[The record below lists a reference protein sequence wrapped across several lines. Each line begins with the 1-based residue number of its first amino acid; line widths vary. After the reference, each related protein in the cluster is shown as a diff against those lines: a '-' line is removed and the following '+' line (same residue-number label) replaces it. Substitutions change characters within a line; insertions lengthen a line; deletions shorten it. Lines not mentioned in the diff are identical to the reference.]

1 MREGYVKQYRQLLNS
16 DIWQSGDLAL
26 GRVWQW
32 CLLKA
37 TYRNFKAIVGSE
49 VISLQPGQF
58 VCGELKGAEE
68 CKIPASTFRKK
79 LILLKKL
86 DTVALIRKRHYTL
99 VTIVNWATYQMDGS
113 VVDAQ
118 RERVGSELE
127 DIQEGK
133 KGREDKEKRKE
144 TDTST
149 LRVDKAVSSETE
161 EPEQVHQAIPQSQAL
176 SASDCRAGAKP
187 AVPMFDRN
195 ARFEEAWAAYPLK
208 LGKKVAARHFAASVK
223 CDVDFLSL
231 MRAMSNYKVSPNA
244 VKEGGKYI
252 QHGSTWFNCWEEW
265 VVPPKAPSARQS
277 SQPQQ
282 TGRPYC
288 DLSKEWHSGQRP
300 DEVHHPVPGV
310 APPQMLR
317 SDPRPDRDSHVRPF
331 DLPPAEKAELKER
344 LPKEREELLGKPVLT
359 RPDGKPQPDQ
369 SPFHFPR
376 PWEKSVLREYAEARR
391 AEKEKLSLA
400 EGNSEPGE
408 ASTATPEEKERL
420 NRS

>member
-37 TYRNFKAIVGSE
+37 TYRNFKAVVGSE
-49 VISLQPGQF
+49 IISLQPGQF
-58 VCGELKGAEE
+58 VSGELKGAQE

-79 LILLKKL
+79 LILLEKL
-86 DTVALIRKRHYTL
+86 DTISLIRKRHYTL
-99 VTIVNWATYQMDGS
+99 VTITNWTTYQSDGN
-113 VVDAQ
+113 VAEAQ
-118 RERVGSELE
+118 RERVASESE

-133 KGREDKEKRKE
+133 ERRKDKEKRKD

-161 EPEQVHQAIPQSQAL
+161 KPEQVHRAIPQSPAL
-176 SASDCRAGAKP
+176 PASDCRAGAKP
-187 AVPMFDRN
+187 PVPRFDHN

-223 CDVDFLSL
+223 CEVDFLSL
-231 MRAMSNYKVSPNA
+231 MRALANYKVSPNA

-265 VVPPKAPSARQS
+265 VDPPKAPSARQS
-277 SQPQQ
+277 SQPQH
-282 TGRPYC
+282 TGRPFC
-288 DLSKEWHSGQRP
+288 DLAKERISAQRP
-300 DEVHHPVPGV
+300 DDVYNPVPGV

-317 SDPRPDRDSHVRPF
+317 SDPRPDRDSCVRPF

-344 LPKEREELLGKPVLT
+344 LRKEREELLGKPVLS
-359 RPDGKPQPDQ
+359 PDGKPQPDQ